1 MTPQQAESLRKDSE
15 ELKQGVDQALS
26 QQRTPE
32 QKRRDLDRLVENA
45 HRLLGKYNKRKGVN
59 HQNLP

>member
-1 MTPQQAESLRKDSE
+1 MTPQQAELLRKESE

-32 QKRRDLDRLVENA
+32 QKQRDLDALLEAA
-45 HRLLGKYNKRKGVN
+45 HRVFKRVQQVKGGESA
-59 HQNLP
+59 

>member
-1 MTPQQAESLRKDSE
+1 MTPQQAESLRKESE

-26 QQRTPE
+26 RRTPE
-32 QKRRDLDRLVENA
+32 QKKRDLDKLVENA

>member
-1 MTPQQAESLRKDSE
+1 MTPQQAESLRKESE

-26 QQRTPE
+26 QRTPE
-32 QKRRDLDRLVENA
+32 QKKRDLDRLVENA